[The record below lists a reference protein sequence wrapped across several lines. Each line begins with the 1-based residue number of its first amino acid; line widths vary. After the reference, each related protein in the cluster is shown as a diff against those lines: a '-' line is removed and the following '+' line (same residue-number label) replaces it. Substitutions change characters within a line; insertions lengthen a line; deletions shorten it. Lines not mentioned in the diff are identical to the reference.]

1 MENRAL
7 KSNSLLL
14 LTAAIWGFAF
24 VAQRA
29 GMEYLGPFT
38 FNGVRFALG
47 SLTLLPFLVATE
59 KKQPSVL
66 KISRKSIYWGCG
78 ITGCVLF
85 MGASLQQV
93 GITSTTAGKAGFIT
107 GLYVVIVPIF
117 GLFLKQ
123 HTDGGTW
130 IGAGLAAVGLYFLSM
145 TGQFTIQYGDFL
157 VLLSAFFWSIHVL
170 IIAWLS
176 PRVNPIKIA
185 FIQFVI
191 CSVLS
196 FIVALIIE
204 TIDISGILKAAIPII
219 YSGALSVGIAYTLQ
233 VVAQK
238 NAHPAH
244 AAIILSLETVF
255 AAIGGWFLLNE
266 VLSSREIFGCSLMLA
281 GMIISQLWNFL
292 LQVRHNRRIAE
303 RLT

>member
-1 MENRAL
+1 MDNRIL
-7 KSNSLLL
+7 KSNGLLL

-24 VAQRA
+24 VAQRV
-29 GMEYLGPFT
+29 GMDYVGPFT

-47 SLTLLPFLVATE
+47 SLTLIPVLMMTE
-59 KKQPSVL
+59 RKKQSVSD
-66 KISRKSIYWGCG
+66 ISRRTKILSCG

-93 GITSTTAGKAGFIT
+93 GIISTTAGKAGFIT
-107 GLYVVIVPIF
+107 GLYVVMVPIF
-117 GLFLKQ
+117 GLALKQ
-123 HTDGGTW
+123 HTDIGTW

-145 TGQFTIQYGDFL
+145 TEQLTIQYGDFL

-170 IIAWLS
+170 IIGWLS
-176 PRVNPIKIA
+176 PRVDPIKIA

-191 CSVLS
+191 CSLLS
-196 FIVALIIE
+196 FIVAVFTEVIE
-204 TIDISGILKAAIPII
+204 ISGIFKAAIPII
-219 YSGALSVGIAYTLQ
+219 YSGALSVGMAYTLQ

-255 AAIGGWFLLNE
+255 AAIGGWLLLNE
-266 VLSSREIFGCSLMLA
+266 VLSPREISGCVLMLI
-281 GMIISQLWNFL
+281 GMIVSQLWGYL
-292 LQVRHNRRIAE
+292 LLVQRGRGIA
-303 RLT
+303 